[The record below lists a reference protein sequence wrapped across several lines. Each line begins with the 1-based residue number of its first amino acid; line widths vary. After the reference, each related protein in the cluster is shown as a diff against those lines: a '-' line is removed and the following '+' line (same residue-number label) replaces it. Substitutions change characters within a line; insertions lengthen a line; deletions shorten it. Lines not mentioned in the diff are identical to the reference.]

1 MAHITSIEDYRRL
14 AAERKA
20 AKAQAEANAKVIS
33 EIISEVANTCNDPA
47 MRADLVQMT
56 PSERHLRKVKALTAM
71 TAKRAE
77 AIRRQ
82 YDFTTDETSG
92 SIRLTK

>member
-33 EIISEVANTCNDPA
+33 EIISEVTSTCNDPA
-47 MRADLVQMT
+47 MRADL
-56 PSERHLRKVKALTAM
+56 A
-71 TAKRAE
+71 
-77 AIRRQ
+77 
-82 YDFTTDETSG
+82 
-92 SIRLTK
+92 RLTK